1 MTTYNEMVEE
11 VLINLEGFTLRQ
23 DRTTYLTS
31 GIDSDDLSIS
41 LASGDNIGKG
51 VLEIDDE
58 LVHIDSV
65 DRSDRSAVISPFG
78 RGYRGTTAASHS
90 ANAKV
95 TFSPSFPK
103 ISVKR
108 AINDTIRAVYPNIF
122 GVASTTFTY
131 NAAQT
136 TYSLPANAETVLAVS
151 WDSIGPSGEWVPV
164 RRWRQDPTAATAD
177 YATTNTISIY
187 DTPVPGRTIQ
197 VIYTKE
203 PTVLSSGSDVFTS
216 VTGLPASARDVIIY
230 GAAYRM
236 VSFID
241 PGRLAFTSPEADAND
256 TTRQFGSGTNTARY
270 LLALYQQRLQE
281 ESQKLNGKYPVRVH
295 YTI

>member
-1 MTTYNEMVEE
+1 MTTFNDMVEE

-31 GIDSDDLSIS
+31 GIDSDDLSIA

-51 VLEIDDE
+51 ILEIDDE
-58 LVHIDSV
+58 LLHIDSV

-78 RGYRGTTAASHS
+78 RGYRGTTAAAHTI
-90 ANAKV
+90 NTKV
-95 TFSPSFPK
+95 TFAPSLPRL
-103 ISVKR
+103 SVKR
-108 AINDTIRAVYPNIF
+108 AINDTIRAIYPNVYGI
-122 GVASTTFTY
+122 ASTTFTY
-131 NAAQT
+131 NPSVT
-136 TYSLPANAETVLAVS
+136 TYSLPADAETVLAVS
-151 WDSIGPSGEWVPV
+151 WDTIGPSNEWLPV
-164 RRWRQDPTAATAD
+164 RRWRHDPTSNVGE
-177 YATTNTISIY
+177 YATGNAISIY
-187 DTPVPGRTIQ
+187 EPIVPGRTIN
-197 VIYTKE
+197 VVYSKT
-203 PTVLSSGSDVFTS
+203 PTTLTNANDVFTT
-216 VTGLPASARDVIIY
+216 VTGLEETSRDLIVY

-241 PGRLAFTSPEADAND
+241 PGRLSFTSPEADQND

-281 ESQKLNGKYPVRVH
+281 ESNRLNGKYPVRVH

>member
-23 DRTTYLTS
+23 DRTTYLTAA
-31 GIDSDDLSIS
+31 IDNNDLSIA

-51 VLEIDDE
+51 LLEIDDE
-58 LVHIDSV
+58 LIHIDSV

-78 RGYRGTTAASHS
+78 RGYRGTTAAAHS
-90 ANAKV
+90 INTKV
-95 TFSPSFPK
+95 TFAPSFPK

-108 AINDTIRAVYPNIF
+108 AINDTIRAVYPNVY

-131 NAAQT
+131 NPSIT
-136 TYSLPANAETVLAVS
+136 TYSLPVDAETVLAVS
-151 WDSIGPSGEWVPV
+151 WDTIGPSNEWLPI
-164 RRWRQDPTAATAD
+164 RHWRHDPTANVGE
-177 YATTNTISIY
+177 YATGNAISIY
-187 DTPVPGRTIQ
+187 EAIVPGRTIN
-197 VIYTKE
+197 VVYTKT
-203 PTVLSSGSDVFTS
+203 PSILTNANDVFTT
-216 VTGLPASARDVIIY
+216 VTGLEETSRDLIIY

-241 PGRLAFTSPEADAND
+241 PGRLSFTSPEADQND

-281 ESQKLNGKYPVRVH
+281 ETNRLNGRYPVRVH

>member
-1 MTTYNEMVEE
+1 MVEE

-23 DRTTYLTS
+23 DRTTYLTTA
-31 GIDSDDLSIS
+31 IDSDDLTLS

-51 VLEIDDE
+51 IVEVDE
-58 LVHIDSV
+58 ELIHIDSV

-78 RGYRGTTAASHS
+78 RGYRGTTAASH
-90 ANAKV
+90 ALNAKV
-95 TFSPSFPK
+95 TFSPSFPRL
-103 ISVKR
+103 SVKR

-122 GVASTTFTY
+122 GVTSTTFTY

-151 WDSIGPSGEWVPV
+151 WDSIGPSGEWIPI
-164 RRWRQDPTAATAD
+164 RRWRQDPTAASSE
-177 YATTNTISIY
+177 YATTNSISIY
-187 DTPVPGRTIQ
+187 DALVPGRTVQ

-203 PTVLSSGSDVFTS
+203 PSALSSASDVFTT
-216 VTGLPASARDVIIY
+216 VTGLPESTRDVIIY

-236 VSFID
+236 VSFLD
-241 PGRLAFTSPEADAND
+241 PGRLTFTSPEADQND
-256 TTRQFGSGTNTARY
+256 TTRQFGAGTNTARY

-281 ESQKLNGKYPVRVH
+281 ESQRLHGKYPVRVH

>member
-1 MTTYNEMVEE
+1 MTTFNDMVEE

-23 DRTTYLTS
+23 DRTTYLTAA
-31 GIDSDDLSIS
+31 IDNNDLTMS

-51 VLEIDDE
+51 IVEIDDE
-58 LVHIDSV
+58 LIHLDSV
-65 DRSDRSAVISPFG
+65 DRSDRSATISPFG
-78 RGYRGTTAASHS
+78 RGYRGTTAAAHTL
-90 ANAKV
+90 NTKV
-95 TFSPSFPK
+95 TFSPSFPRL
-103 ISVKR
+103 SVKR
-108 AINDTIRAVYPNIF
+108 AINDTIRAIYPNIF

-136 TYSLPANAETVLAVS
+136 TYSLPVNAETVLALS
-151 WDSIGPSGEWVPV
+151 WDSIGPSGEWIPI
-164 RRWRQDPTAATAD
+164 RRWRQDPTAASTE
-177 YATTNTISIY
+177 YATTNSISIY
-187 DTPVPGRTIQ
+187 DSLVPGRTVQ

-203 PTVLSSGSDVFTS
+203 PTTLSSGSDVFTT
-216 VTGLPASARDVIIY
+216 VTGLSESARDVIVY

-236 VSFID
+236 VSFLD
-241 PGRLAFTSPEADAND
+241 PGRLTFTSPEADQND
-256 TTRQFGSGTNTARY
+256 TTRQFGAGTNTARY

>member
-1 MTTYNEMVEE
+1 MTTFNQMIEE

-23 DRTTYLTS
+23 DRTTYLTAAITNS
-31 GIDSDDLSIS
+31 DLSIA

-51 VLEIDDE
+51 IVEIDDE
-58 LVHIDSV
+58 LIHIDSV

-78 RGYRGTTAASHS
+78 RGYRGSTAAAHTI
-90 ANAKV
+90 NTKV
-95 TFSPSFPK
+95 TFAPSLPRL
-103 ISVKR
+103 SVKR
-108 AINDTIRAVYPNIF
+108 AINDTLLAVYPTIF

-131 NAAQT
+131 NSSIT
-136 TYSLPANAETVLAVS
+136 TYALPAEAETVLSIS
-151 WDSIGPSGEWVPV
+151 WDSIGPSGEWIPI

-177 YATTNTISIY
+177 YATTNTVSIY
-187 DTPVPGRTIQ
+187 DNIVPGRTVQ
-197 VIYTKE
+197 VIYSKQ
-203 PTVLSSGSDVFTS
+203 PTAFSTTADVFTT
-216 VTGLPASARDVIIY
+216 VTGLTESARDVIVY

-241 PGRLAFTSPEADAND
+241 PGRLSFTSPEADAND
-256 TTRQFGSGTNTARY
+256 VTRQFGSGTNTARY

-281 ESQKLNGKYPVRVH
+281 ESTRINGKYPVRVH

>member
-1 MTTYNEMVEE
+1 MTTFNDMVEE

-31 GIDSDDLSIS
+31 GIDSDDLSIA

-51 VLEIDDE
+51 ILEIDDE
-58 LVHIDSV
+58 LLHIDSV

-78 RGYRGTTAASHS
+78 RGYRGTTAVSHS

-95 TFSPSFPK
+95 TFAPSFPK

-108 AINDTIRAVYPNIF
+108 AINDTIRAVYPNVY

-136 TYSLPANAETVLAVS
+136 TYSLPAGAETVLAVS
-151 WDSIGPSGEWVPV
+151 WDSIGPSGEWIPV
-164 RRWRQDPTAATAD
+164 RRWRQDPTAASAE

-187 DTPVPGRTIQ
+187 DAPVPGRTIQ

-203 PTVLSSGSDVFTS
+203 PTALSSGSDVFTS
-216 VTGLPASARDVIIY
+216 VTGLPASARDLIIY

-241 PGRLAFTSPEADAND
+241 PGRLSFTSPEADQND

>member
-1 MTTYNEMVEE
+1 MTTFNQMIEE

-23 DRTTYLTS
+23 DRTTYLTAAITNS
-31 GIDSDDLSIS
+31 DLSIA

-51 VLEIDDE
+51 IVEIDDE
-58 LVHIDSV
+58 LIHIDSV

-78 RGYRGTTAASHS
+78 RGYRGSTAAAHTI
-90 ANAKV
+90 NTKV
-95 TFSPSFPK
+95 TFAPSLPRL
-103 ISVKR
+103 SVKR
-108 AINDTIRAVYPNIF
+108 AINDTLLAVYPSIF

-131 NAAQT
+131 NSSIT
-136 TYSLPANAETVLAVS
+136 TYALPAEAETVLSIS
-151 WDSIGPSGEWVPV
+151 WDSIGPSGEWIPI

-177 YATTNTISIY
+177 YATTNTVSIY
-187 DTPVPGRTIQ
+187 DNIVPGRTVQ
-197 VIYTKE
+197 VIYSKQ
-203 PTVLSSGSDVFTS
+203 PTAFSTTADVFTT
-216 VTGLPASARDVIIY
+216 VTGLTESARDVIVY

-241 PGRLAFTSPEADAND
+241 PGRLSFTSPEADAND
-256 TTRQFGSGTNTARY
+256 VTRQFGSGTNTARY

-281 ESQKLNGKYPVRVH
+281 ESTRINGKYPVRVH

>member
-1 MTTYNEMVEE
+1 VTTFNAMVEE

-23 DRTTYLTS
+23 DRTTYLTA
-31 GIDSDDLSIS
+31 GIDSDDLSIA

-51 VLEIDDE
+51 IIEVDDE
-58 LVHIDSV
+58 LIHIDSV

-90 ANAKV
+90 TNAKV

-103 ISVKR
+103 VSVKR
-108 AINDTIRAVYPNIF
+108 AINDTIKAVYPNIY
-122 GVASTTFTY
+122 GVASTTFTA
-131 NAAQT
+131 NAAQS
-136 TYSLPANAETVLAVS
+136 TYALPAAAETVVAVS
-151 WDSIGPSGEWVPV
+151 WDSIGPSGEWIPI
-164 RRWRQDPTAATAD
+164 RRWRHDPNANTTD
-177 YATTNTISIY
+177 YANGNSISLY
-187 DTPVPGRTIQ
+187 DGIVPGRTVQ
-197 VIYTKE
+197 VVYTKE
-203 PTVLSSGSDVFTS
+203 PTELSSGADVFTS
-216 VTGLPASARDVIIY
+216 VTGLPASCRDVIVY

-241 PGRLAFTSPEADAND
+241 PGRLNFTSPEADQND
-256 TTRQFGSGTNTARY
+256 QTRQFGSGTNTARY

-281 ESQKLNGKYPVRVH
+281 ESEKQNGKYPVRVH

>member
-1 MTTYNEMVEE
+1 MTTFNDMVEE

-51 VLEIDDE
+51 IIEIDDE
-58 LVHIDSV
+58 LIHIDSV

-78 RGYRGTTAASHS
+78 RGYRGTTAVSHS

-95 TFSPSFPK
+95 TFAPSFPK

-108 AINDTIRAVYPNIF
+108 AINDTIRAVYPNVY

-151 WDSIGPSGEWVPV
+151 WDSIGPSGEWIPV
-164 RRWRQDPTAATAD
+164 RRWRQDPTAASAE

-187 DTPVPGRTIQ
+187 DAPVPGRTIQ

-203 PTVLSSGSDVFTS
+203 PTALSSGSDVFTS
-216 VTGLPASARDVIIY
+216 VTGLPASARDLIIY

-241 PGRLAFTSPEADAND
+241 PGRLTFTSPEADQND
-256 TTRQFGSGTNTARY
+256 QTRQFGSGTNTARY

>member
-1 MTTYNEMVEE
+1 MTTFNEMVEE

-23 DRTTYLTS
+23 DRTTYLTAA
-31 GIDSDDLSIS
+31 IDNNDLTLA

-51 VLEIDDE
+51 LLEIDDE
-58 LVHIDSV
+58 LIHIDSV

-78 RGYRGTTAASHS
+78 RGYRGTTAAAHTV
-90 ANAKV
+90 NTKV
-95 TFSPSFPK
+95 TFAPSLPRL
-103 ISVKR
+103 SVKR
-108 AINDTIRAVYPNIF
+108 AINDTIRAIYPNVY

-131 NAAQT
+131 NPSVT
-136 TYSLPANAETVLAVS
+136 TYSLPADAETVLAVS
-151 WDSIGPSGEWVPV
+151 WDTIGPSNEWLPV
-164 RRWRQDPTAATAD
+164 RRWRHDPTSNVGE
-177 YATTNTISIY
+177 YATGNAISIY
-187 DTPVPGRTIQ
+187 EPIVPGRTIN
-197 VIYTKE
+197 VVYSKT
-203 PTVLSSGSDVFTS
+203 PTALTNASDVFTT
-216 VTGLPASARDVIIY
+216 VTGLEETSRDLIVY

-241 PGRLAFTSPEADAND
+241 PGRLSFTSPEADQND

-281 ESQKLNGKYPVRVH
+281 ESNRLNGKYPVRVH

>member
-23 DRTTYLTS
+23 DRTTYLTTA
-31 GIDSDDLSIS
+31 IDSDDLTLS

-51 VLEIDDE
+51 IVEVDE
-58 LVHIDSV
+58 ELIHIDSV

-78 RGYRGTTAASHS
+78 RGYRGTTAASH
-90 ANAKV
+90 ALNAKV
-95 TFSPSFPK
+95 TFSPSFPRL
-103 ISVKR
+103 SVKR

-122 GVASTTFTY
+122 GVTSTTFTY

-151 WDSIGPSGEWVPV
+151 WDSIGPSGEWIPI
-164 RRWRQDPTAATAD
+164 RRWRQDPTAASSE
-177 YATTNTISIY
+177 YATTNSISIY
-187 DTPVPGRTIQ
+187 DALVPGRTVQ

-203 PTVLSSGSDVFTS
+203 PSALSSASDVFTT
-216 VTGLPASARDVIIY
+216 VTGLPESTRDVIIY

-236 VSFID
+236 VSFLD
-241 PGRLAFTSPEADAND
+241 PGRLTFTSPEADQND
-256 TTRQFGSGTNTARY
+256 TTRQFGAGTNTARY

>member
-1 MTTYNEMVEE
+1 MVEE

-23 DRTTYLTS
+23 DRTTYLTTA
-31 GIDSDDLSIS
+31 IDSDDLTLS

-51 VLEIDDE
+51 IVEVDE
-58 LVHIDSV
+58 ELIHIDSV

-78 RGYRGTTAASHS
+78 RGYRGTTAASH
-90 ANAKV
+90 ALNAKV
-95 TFSPSFPK
+95 TFSPSFPRL
-103 ISVKR
+103 SVKR

-122 GVASTTFTY
+122 GVTSTTFTY

-151 WDSIGPSGEWVPV
+151 WDSIGPSGEWIPV
-164 RRWRQDPTAATAD
+164 RRWRQDPTAASAE
-177 YATTNTISIY
+177 YATTNSISIY
-187 DTPVPGRTIQ
+187 DALVPGRTVQ

-203 PTVLSSGSDVFTS
+203 PSALSSASDVFTT
-216 VTGLPASARDVIIY
+216 VTGLPESTRDVIIY

-236 VSFID
+236 VSFLD
-241 PGRLAFTSPEADAND
+241 PGRLTFTSPEADQND
-256 TTRQFGSGTNTARY
+256 TTRQFGAGTNTARY

-295 YTI
+295 YTV

>member
-1 MTTYNEMVEE
+1 MTTFNDMVEE

-23 DRTTYLTS
+23 DRTTYLTAA
-31 GIDSDDLSIS
+31 IDNNDLTMS

-51 VLEIDDE
+51 IVEIDDE
-58 LVHIDSV
+58 LIHLDSV
-65 DRSDRSAVISPFG
+65 DRSDRSATISPFG
-78 RGYRGTTAASHS
+78 RGYRGTTAASH
-90 ANAKV
+90 ALNTKV
-95 TFSPSFPK
+95 TFSPSFPRLS
-103 ISVKR
+103 IKR
-108 AINDTIRAVYPNIF
+108 AINDTIRAIYPNIF

-136 TYSLPANAETVLAVS
+136 TYSLPVNAETVLAVS
-151 WDSIGPSGEWVPV
+151 WDSIGPSGEWIPI
-164 RRWRQDPTAATAD
+164 RRWRQDPTAASTE
-177 YATTNTISIY
+177 YATTNSISIY
-187 DTPVPGRTIQ
+187 DSLVPGRTVQ

-203 PTVLSSGSDVFTS
+203 PTTLSSTSDVFTT
-216 VTGLPASARDVIIY
+216 VTGLSESVRDVIVY

-236 VSFID
+236 VSFLD
-241 PGRLAFTSPEADAND
+241 PGRLTFTSPEADQND
-256 TTRQFGSGTNTARY
+256 TTRQFGAGTNTARY